1 MEGGCVRVTEV
12 KHWVKSVDD
21 MYTKGGTLT
30 EEVVTDCVMDNS
42 ISSKGGMKEEKN
54 NCVSLDIT
62 Y

>member
-1 MEGGCVRVTEV
+1 
-12 KHWVKSVDD
+12 

-54 NCVSLDIT
+54 NCVSLDTT